1 MRKCVYLP
9 SSVFQPEGHWPV
21 NILVNIFVVGE
32 GGSICPLKLFTIRVA
47 FLKIGV
53 LCRTLLIRVLDS
65 QTLSVLCCKQR
76 LTLMKKN
83 MGVISCTTS
92 SHVTSCVRA
101 THTNTLYPTAL
112 YLKTISS
119 KQKPPGSLKKKKK
132 NTVFH

>member
-21 NILVNIFVVGE
+21 NILVNIFV
-32 GGSICPLKLFTIRVA
+32 GGVSICPLKLFTVRVA

-53 LCRTLLIRVLDS
+53 LCRTLMIRVLDS

-119 KQKPPGSLKKKKK
+119 KQKPPGYIKKKQ